1 MNPGRRCPCYSLLL
15 ILIYCTVSVS
25 CCVCDRL
32 APPDGWVAV
41 MVTTRVYTP
50 AGVPFAT
57 GGGDDI
63 EPPLQPALVSAI
75 KAESKTVAANT
86 GDARDLGERRVP
98 ACLQTS
104 IDKKARSSAN
114 SQRICK
120 RFEGCPSGRRGQKGM
135 TELLVV
141 VLTPIARM
149 AGAVCVTVSGE
160 AGTVHIALD
169 GAWAQV
175 AVAVI

>member
-1 MNPGRRCPCYSLLL
+1 MNARGAALPL
-15 ILIYCTVSVS
+15 ILRFRIYCTVSVS

-63 EPPLQPALVSAI
+63 EPPLQPVLVSAI
-75 KAESKTVAANT
+75 KAESKTVAGNT
-86 GDARDLGERRVP
+86 GDARDLRERRVP
-98 ACLQTS
+98 AWLQKS
-104 IDKKARSSAN
+104 IDKKARSRVN
-114 SQRICK
+114 SQ
-120 RFEGCPSGRRGQKGM
+120 RFEGCPRGRRGQKGM
-135 TELLVV
+135 TELLAV

-160 AGTVHIALD
+160 AGTVHIALG